1 MWVINSAKTILSSE
15 INLRLVTKYFTEI
28 MGKKKVLMEKKV
40 LMKSLHEV
48 FVYVWSETL
57 KWFGLVTGEI

>member
-28 MGKKKVLMEKKV
+28 MGKKKVLMDFE
-40 LMKSLHEV
+40 MKSLHEV

-57 KWFGLVTGEI
+57 KWFGLVAE